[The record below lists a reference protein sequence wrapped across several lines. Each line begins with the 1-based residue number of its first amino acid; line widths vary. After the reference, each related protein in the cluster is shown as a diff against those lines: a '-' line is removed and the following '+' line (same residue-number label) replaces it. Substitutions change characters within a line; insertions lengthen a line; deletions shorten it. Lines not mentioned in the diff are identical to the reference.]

1 MGTLQLE
8 RFFAELRSYELGNSA
23 WSLLSLLNIVRR
35 WHYMQTLLTDPG
47 VNLPLPPFVPVV
59 CLGCAVRV
67 IVQTPAGC
75 ATAGVYEADECMP
88 TRGGPR
94 LEPQRLHARMFA
106 ASAMVGDG
114 DAPLE
119 CMLLPSLKAEL
130 KARGEGRG
138 GTKHVMQRRLH
149 GLLVQA
155 AITRRKRPR
164 SRAQEEWAQIFGSS
178 DDDYPSSSD

>member
-1 MGTLQLE
+1 MSGGGGGGSSGGGGGGGGGGS
-8 RFFAELRSYELGNSA
+8 RELLCDDLA
-23 WSLLSLLNIVRR
+23 RR
-35 WHYMQTLLTDPG
+35 
-47 VNLPLPPFVPVV
+47 PFIVPVV

-75 ATAGVYEADECMP
+75 ATAGVYEAGECMP
-88 TRGGPR
+88 ARGGPR

-164 SRAQEEWAQIFGSS
+164 SRAQEKWAQMFGSS
-178 DDDYPSSSD
+178 DEDYPSSSG